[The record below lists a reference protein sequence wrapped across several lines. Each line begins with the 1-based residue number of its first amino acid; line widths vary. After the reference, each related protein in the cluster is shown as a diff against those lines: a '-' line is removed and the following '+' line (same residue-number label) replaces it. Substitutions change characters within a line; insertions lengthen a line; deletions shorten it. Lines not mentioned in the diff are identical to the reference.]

1 MAMFALVLMGDQIFA
16 SIGIPTPDFVKK
28 MQESKWMYGVGVFF
42 IGNNLRAS
50 MLQTGAFEI
59 KIDGELVYSKLATG
73 TMPTMHDIKSIF
85 ASYDIEL

>member
-1 MAMFALVLMGDQIFA
+1 MFALVLMGEQIFA

-50 MLQTGAFEI
+50 ILQTGAFEI

-73 TMPTMHDIKSIF
+73 AMPTMHDIKSIF